1 MMATR
6 SCALDEH
13 LPGALQIGDQRDGI
27 PQYVLLHQPFIND
40 PRHELHYPKE
50 FPGSSHRSGS
60 IHLRQDHQCRGGGRG
75 GGCSPQAFQKR
86 VLPVCKWMPALLG
99 NVFFKRLKISRVRP
113 GDDKM
118 NTSSRNAK
126 RNSPGSGKLLH
137 LFHRIV
143 QTETE
148 QRWHEVTLFRP
159 LHDVQCCAARHP
171 RPPTRASLV
180 ARVQLWQTV
189 SYFEETAPPTVSTAS
204 CSESR

>member
-1 MMATR
+1 MESHNLCSSINR
-6 SCALDEH
+6 SSTILDMNSTT
-13 LPGALQIGDQRDGI
+13 QR
-27 PQYVLLHQPFIND
+27 
-40 PRHELHYPKE
+40 
-50 FPGSSHRSGS
+50 SS
-60 IHLRQDHQCRGGGRG
+60 QDHHTARDPYIFIKIINVGEWGGGT
-75 GGCSPQAFQKR
+75 GGCSPQAFQTR

-99 NVFFKRLKISRVRP
+99 NVFFKRLTISRVRP
-113 GDDKM
+113 GDNKM

-159 LHDVQCCAARHP
+159 LHDVQCCATRHP

-189 SYFEETAPPTVSTAS
+189 SNCEETAPPTVSTAS
-204 CSESR
+204 CSETR